1 MSIPGIITGSNAL
14 EIFRRTGDSADA
26 HSQQGVFGLNP
37 GSTPKYA
44 INRGSSGNRRDAEYR
59 ESMARL
65 FIEIPAGEMES
76 FLASVS
82 AETRPL
88 ARVLA
93 VASDASGTGGTG
105 FMDFLLTRTQE
116 PFQEK
121 AQIVDTLTDNYV
133 AFYSGQ
139 SAPLFQYGGTLLN
152 TYQDDQRVWMLKLY
166 REILRGTRLANRG
179 YVARLRYDSFIVSG
193 YLESLQLGLSGD
205 TEHTASDFAF
215 SIRVK
220 RLNIITAALGA
231 PTVAQTPAT
240 TNLILNGQN
249 ESESANARTGS
260 VTPDSPPTRLD
271 GPNAESTQLTA
282 QQREEARQQLRAAG
296 LTDEEINRALEQS
309 NQANEGSD
317 IDSREAE
324 LMSTTEGHERVSE
337 HVQGTDIL
345 ESNPDNA
352 TADGQLGTS
361 NVRGMPPELVEEMRR
376 SMNTAVRSGQAPQG
390 LTGPLAELTD
400 AELDQLAQQVAA
412 EDDADPTLEQRLGQS
427 SGNTLRNESSQPL
440 YNRLLHRVGLRRR
453 GH

>member
-65 FIEIPAGEMES
+65 FVEIPAGQMES

-93 VASDASGTGGTG
+93 TASDSSGTGGTG

-152 TYQDDQRVWMLKLY
+152 TYQDDQRVWVLKLY

-179 YVARLRYDSFIVSG
+179 LIARLRYDSFIVSG
-193 YLESLQLGLSGD
+193 YLESLQLGLSGE

-215 SIRVK
+215 SLRVK

-240 TNLILNGQN
+240 TNLILSGQN
-249 ESESANARTGS
+249 EDAGANARIGS
-260 VTPDSPPTRLD
+260 VTPDVPPTSLD
-271 GPNAESTQLTA
+271 RPNATSTQLTA
-282 QQREEARQQLRAAG
+282 QEREEARQQLRTAG
-296 LTDEEINRALEQS
+296 LTDEEIDRALTQS
-309 NQANEGSD
+309 NEVSEGTD
-317 IDSREAE
+317 TDPREAE
-324 LMSTTEGHERVSE
+324 LMSMSEGHQRVAE
-337 HVQGTDIL
+337 HVRGIDVL
-345 ESNPDNA
+345 ESNPDNV
-352 TADGQLGTS
+352 TADGQSGMS
-361 NVRGMPPELVEEMRR
+361 NVRGSSIDFLQTEIPTESEFAAQTEVLTRR
-376 SMNTAVRSGQAPQG
+376 T
-390 LTGPLAELTD
+390 
-400 AELDQLAQQVAA
+400 
-412 EDDADPTLEQRLGQS
+412 S
-427 SGNTLRNESSQPL
+427 S
-440 YNRLLHRVGLRRR
+440 RRR
-453 GH
+453 GATIR